1 MSISTLSIPYFPIYF
16 SRFSHIFPVFSPI
29 FTFAV
34 YPRSMINTL
43 LDILGKV
50 DELLLETLWPMVVN
64 YFPEDVVQALE
75 EVSKK
80 ALVGWLVGGFAGDI
94 FEINM

>member
-1 MSISTLSIPYFPIYF
+1 
-16 SRFSHIFPVFSPI
+16 
-29 FTFAV
+29 
-34 YPRSMINTL
+34 MINTL
-43 LDILGKV
+43 LDIFGKV

-80 ALVGWLVGGFAGDI
+80 ALVGWLVVLLVI
-94 FEINM
+94 FLK

>member
-1 MSISTLSIPYFPIYF
+1 
-16 SRFSHIFPVFSPI
+16 
-29 FTFAV
+29 
-34 YPRSMINTL
+34 MINTL
-43 LDILGKV
+43 LDIFGKV

-80 ALVGWLVGGFAGDI
+80 ALVGWLVVLRVI
-94 FEINM
+94 FLK